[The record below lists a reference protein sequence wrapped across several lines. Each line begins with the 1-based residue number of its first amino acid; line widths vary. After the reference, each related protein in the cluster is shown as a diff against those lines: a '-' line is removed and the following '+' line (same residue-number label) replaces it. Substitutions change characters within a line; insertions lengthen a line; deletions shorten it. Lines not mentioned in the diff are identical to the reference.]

1 VPETTPYTFSY
12 VEDER
17 DLEQYAALLRLAFP
31 GEGVDVLG
39 KRLYDNHP
47 DMTPRN
53 FSLWDGDLMV
63 WLR

>member
-1 VPETTPYTFSY
+1 VPATTPYTFSY

-53 FSLWDGDLMV
+53 FFSL
-63 WLR
+63 